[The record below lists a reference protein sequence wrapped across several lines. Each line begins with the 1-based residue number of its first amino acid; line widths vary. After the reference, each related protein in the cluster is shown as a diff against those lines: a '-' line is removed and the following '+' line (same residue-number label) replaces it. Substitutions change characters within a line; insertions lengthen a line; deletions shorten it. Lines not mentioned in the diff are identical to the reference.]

1 MSLFKHKEFVLNI
14 SQTDLQLSARTGHG
28 DERPELLQS
37 VDLQAGSYVQVLRAG
52 LMSIGPAVLPRRAR
66 VSIVVSSSLVR
77 LFLVTPP
84 SNATG
89 IDDLIGAASLRFST
103 LYGLKPEDWHIA
115 AAWDSRHP
123 FLAAAVRGTLLDAL
137 TGFVGARKLRVRR
150 IAAAPLEVW
159 RRDVDVLSPSSEK
172 WLLSRQGTAVT
183 LLVCDKRR
191 VHAIRS
197 LQWPD
202 ETWES
207 VSALHEALQVEAMRL
222 DRQVPRVAYGRGD
235 VPPELAKSASPEM
248 AFQVPKQPR
257 RITVWQQHLPSFDI
271 DFRRGPTVRAK
282 VTRSSFAA
290 CVAML
295 LCIGIVAAESVHTRM
310 QRTQIEIRTTSVLA
324 RIAARQ
330 KPITN
335 EASLPIKA
343 DQAASVN
350 KAISQ
355 LNLPWRQLLQDVEAS
370 TPKEIAL
377 LSIEPDAKRN
387 VLKGTAEAPDSAGML
402 AYLTQLK
409 SRGHFESVLLTRH
422 ELNEQDSMHPLR
434 FQFEANWSEVR
445 K

>member
-1 MSLFKHKEFVLNI
+1 MSLFKRKEFVLTI
-14 SQTDLQLSARTGHG
+14 SQTDLRLSALTGHG
-28 DERPELLQS
+28 DEQPELLQS
-37 VDLQAGSYVQVLRAG
+37 VDLQAGSYAQVLRAG
-52 LMSIGPAVLPRRAR
+52 LMSIGPTALPRHACI
-66 VSIVVSSSLVR
+66 SIVVSSPLVR

-84 SNATG
+84 SNAAAL
-89 IDDLIGAASLRFST
+89 DDLKGAASLRFST

-123 FLAAAVRGTLLDAL
+123 FLAAAVRETLLDAL
-137 TGFVGARKLRVRR
+137 AGFVGARKLRVQR

-159 RRDVDVLSPSSEK
+159 RRDVDVLSPSSEN
-172 WLLSRQGTAVT
+172 WLLSREGTAVT

-191 VHAIRS
+191 VHALRS
-197 LQWPD
+197 VQWPN
-202 ETWES
+202 EPWQS
-207 VSALHEALQVEAMRL
+207 ISALYEAIQLEAMRL
-222 DRQVPRVAYGRGD
+222 DRQVPTVAYGRGD
-235 VPPELAKSASPEM
+235 VPAELEISTSPEM
-248 AFQVPKQPR
+248 TFQVPKRPR
-257 RITVWQQHLPSFDI
+257 RITVWQRHLPSFDI
-271 DFRRGPTVRAK
+271 DFRPGPTVRAK

-295 LCIGIVAAESVHTRM
+295 LCIGIVAGESVHIRM
-310 QRTQIEIRTTSVLA
+310 QRTQVESRTASVRA

-355 LNLPWRQLLQDVEAS
+355 LNLPWRQLLRDVEAS

-402 AYLTQLK
+402 AYLTQLR
-409 SRGHFESVLLTRH
+409 SRGHFESVLLARH
-422 ELNEQDSMHPLR
+422 ELNEQDPMHPLR
-434 FQFEANWSEVR
+434 FQFEANWSEGR

>member
-1 MSLFKHKEFVLNI
+1 MSLFKHKEFVLTV
-14 SQTDLQLSARTGHG
+14 SQTDLGLWAPTGHG
-28 DERPELLQS
+28 DEQAELLQS
-37 VDLQAGSYVQVLRAG
+37 VDLQPGPYERALRTG
-52 LMSIGPAVLPRRAR
+52 LMSIGPTVLPRYAR
-66 VSIVVSSSLVR
+66 VSIVVSSPLVR

-89 IDDLIGAASLRFST
+89 IDDLKGAASLRFST

-123 FLAAAVRGTLLDAL
+123 FLAAGVRGTLLDAL
-137 TGFVGARKLRVRR
+137 TGFVGARKLRVQR

-159 RRDVDVLSPSSEK
+159 RRDVDVLSPSSES
-172 WLLSRQGTAVT
+172 WLVSRQGTAVT

-197 LQWPD
+197 VQWPD
-202 ETWES
+202 EIWQS
-207 VSALHEALQVEAMRL
+207 VSALHEAVQVEAMRL
-222 DRQVPRVAYGRGD
+222 DRQAPRVAYGRGD
-235 VPPELAKSASPEM
+235 IPPELEKSASPEM
-248 AFQVPKQPR
+248 AFQVSKRPR
-257 RITVWQQHLPSFDI
+257 RITVWQYLPSFDI
-271 DFRRGPTVRAK
+271 DFRLGPTVRAK

-295 LCIGIVAAESVHTRM
+295 LCIGIVAVESVHTGM
-310 QRTQIEIRTTSVLA
+310 QRTQIESRTASVRA
-324 RIAARQ
+324 RMAARQ

-335 EASLPIKA
+335 ETSLPIRA

-402 AYLTQLK
+402 AYLTQLR